1 MKLPPCRLYLLL
13 VQLELPR
20 QLTEI
25 KLRLPYR
32 TKFLCYDKTRGANV
46 SVKLTIDFLDTQ
58 VQKQKNSVTCT
69 TGNLI
74 KLNDRINDSLNDI
87 YLMTNEVTFSELFSY
102 LYQCFQS
109 LIHLT
114 E

>member
-1 MKLPPCRLYLLL
+1 M
-13 VQLELPR
+13 
-20 QLTEI
+20 
-25 KLRLPYR
+25 
-32 TKFLCYDKTRGANV
+32 
-46 SVKLTIDFLDTQ
+46 KLTIDYLDTQ

-114 E
+114 SHDFSVLNSIEVQIMVWFVDTYVLHAFSLRI